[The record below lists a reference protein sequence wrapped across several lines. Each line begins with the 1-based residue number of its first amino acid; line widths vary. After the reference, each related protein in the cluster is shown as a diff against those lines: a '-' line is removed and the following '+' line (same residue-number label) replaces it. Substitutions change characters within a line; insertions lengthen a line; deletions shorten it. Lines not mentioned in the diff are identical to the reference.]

1 MFQTD
6 PHLWLQSFDSP
17 FLRTAMQ
24 AVSLLGE
31 EEFFALMIMALLFGF
46 DRRRGFIMVQVVLW
60 TAIVTGVLK
69 DLLALPRPVHVDALV
84 ADYAN
89 GGQNPSSFIGRDAPG
104 FLAPLPDDVVAYYR
118 NVFGISYGFPSGH
131 CSSSI
136 AAWGSLALLF
146 RHAWLIW
153 CTFALLL
160 LMPLSRM
167 YLGRH
172 FLADVIG
179 GIALGM
185 FILLAVATL
194 QRGWALG
201 RVGHGEHTK
210 RLPWISWKE
219 ILFMLVVP
227 AAAMMIFTGA
237 RQECA
242 ALLGLNI
249 GYLVSNRLISLD
261 PPRSVPR
268 RILSIIVAAGVFVV
282 LIAGVSALNSR
293 FQLPA
298 DPLVILPQRTA
309 VAAIGVIGAYWI
321 IKRFLVGRT
330 STQSN

>member
-31 EEFFALMIMALLFGF
+31 EEFFALMLMALLFGF
-46 DRRRGFIMVQVVLW
+46 ERQRGFIMVQVVLW
-60 TAIVTGVLK
+60 TAIVTTVLK
-69 DLLALPRPVHVDALV
+69 DLFALPRPVHVDALV

-89 GGQNPSSFIGRDAPG
+89 GGHNPSSFIARDAPG
-104 FLAPLPDDVVAYYR
+104 FLAPLPDDVVTYYR
-118 NVFGISYGFPSGH
+118 SVPGISYGFPSGH

-167 YLGRH
+167 YLGKH

-185 FILLAVATL
+185 LVLLVVGTL
-194 QRGWALG
+194 QRGWSLG
-201 RVGHGEHTK
+201 REGHREHTK

-219 ILFMLVVP
+219 IVFMFVVP
-227 AAAMMIFTGA
+227 ASAMMIFTGA

-242 ALLGLNI
+242 TLLGLNL
-249 GYLVSNRLISLD
+249 GYLASNRLASLD
-261 PPRSVPR
+261 SPRSVPG
-268 RILSIIVAAGVFVV
+268 RILSIVVAAGLFVV
-282 LIAGVSALNSR
+282 LFAGVNALNSR

-298 DPLVILPQRTA
+298 DPFVILPQRAT
-309 VAAIGVIGAYWI
+309 VAAIVVIAAHWI
-321 IKRFLVGRT
+321 IKRFLIGQT
-330 STQSN
+330 SPQSS